1 MLLHLSVVVLNFYI
15 LSITNLDS
23 QDFAPRN
30 LKPKVWDFDLIL
42 VEVQNAEQF
51 YPLDLFL
58 QQIVT

>member
-15 LSITNLDS
+15 LSIANADS
-23 QDFAPRN
+23 QGFALCN
-30 LKPKVWDFDLIL
+30 LKPKVQDFDLIL

-51 YPLDLFL
+51 YPLNLFF

>member
-15 LSITNLDS
+15 LSIANSDS
-23 QDFAPRN
+23 QDFEPCN
-30 LKPKVWDFDLIL
+30 LKPKVQDFDLIL

-51 YPLDLFL
+51 YLLDLFF